1 MAQIQAAALPAL
13 RPKHR
18 MKKFLRRNAI
28 GYMFLAPFLILLF
41 VFVVVPVGV
50 SVVLS
55 FTNYNM
61 LQPPRFV
68 GLENY
73 MSLILSDDV
82 FLIALKNTFVF
93 ALFIGPIGYFMSFL
107 MAWILDTMKARNLFS
122 IAFYAPS
129 ITSAV
134 AMTVVWLY
142 FFSPDRYGMVNNAL
156 IELGL
161 ITEPIL
167 WNADPR
173 YIMPV
178 VVLIS
183 VWMSMGNGFLVF
195 LAGLQNLP
203 DEVFEQARIDGIG
216 SRFQELF
223 YMTLPMMKPQLLFG
237 AINSI
242 VASFSVFDIAVQFA
256 GMPSPNYAAHT
267 LVAHLFD
274 HAFIRFEMGY
284 ASAVSV
290 VLFLITFSLGKLCTF
305 LLRSDDE

>member
-1 MAQIQAAALPAL
+1 MTQTQAAALAAP
-13 RPKHR
+13 RPQHR
-18 MKKFLRRNAI
+18 FKRFLRRNAT
-28 GYMFLAPFLILLF
+28 GYIFLAPFLILLF
-41 VFVVVPVGV
+41 IFVVVPVGV

-61 LQPPRFV
+61 LQPPKFV

-73 MSLILSDDV
+73 MSLILNDDV

-156 IELGL
+156 TELGL

-203 DEVFEQARIDGIG
+203 DEVFEQARIDGVG

-237 AINSI
+237 AVMSI
-242 VASFSVFDIAVQFA
+242 TSAFSIHEVTVALA
-256 GMPSPNYAAHT
+256 GFPSTEYAAHT
-267 LVAHLFD
+267 MVNHMWD
-274 HAFIRFEMGY
+274 YGYQRFEMGY
-284 ASAVSV
+284 ASAIAA
-290 VLFLITFSLGKLCTF
+290 VLFLMMLVCRKIIN
-305 LLRSDDE
+305 LLLERVGR

>member
-1 MAQIQAAALPAL
+1 MTQTQAAALAAP
-13 RPKHR
+13 RPQHR
-18 MKKFLRRNAI
+18 FKRFLRRNAT
-28 GYMFLAPFLILLF
+28 GYIFLAPFLILLF
-41 VFVVVPVGV
+41 IFVVVPVGV

-61 LQPPRFV
+61 LQPPKFV

-73 MSLILSDDV
+73 MSLILNDDV

-156 IELGL
+156 TELGL

-203 DEVFEQARIDGIG
+203 DEV
-216 SRFQELF
+216 
-223 YMTLPMMKPQLLFG
+223 
-237 AINSI
+237 
-242 VASFSVFDIAVQFA
+242 
-256 GMPSPNYAAHT
+256 
-267 LVAHLFD
+267 
-274 HAFIRFEMGY
+274 
-284 ASAVSV
+284 
-290 VLFLITFSLGKLCTF
+290 
-305 LLRSDDE
+305 